1 MVVILGKIEFE
12 EKNYAGLGL
21 GDIQGAASE
30 AIKTKEHKLWNLGS
44 DRSVTRYK
52 DPREWKLVWGE

>member
-1 MVVILGKIEFE
+1 MVVISGKIEFE

-44 DRSVTRYK
+44 DRSVKVQRSK
-52 DPREWKLVWGE
+52 RMEAAVG